1 MTITVTERDEDH
13 MSREARG
20 LGMHLWDVKQE
31 GELVGVYQ
39 SEAAALEY
47 KEQIEHDAC
56 VHHRNAPQSLRITA

>member
-1 MTITVTERDEDH
+1 

-39 SEAAALEY
+39 SEADALEY
-47 KEQIEHDAC
+47 KEQIEHDGAS
-56 VHHRNAPQSLRITA
+56 HAE

>member
-39 SEAAALEY
+39 SEADALEY
-47 KEQIEHDAC
+47 KEQIEQDGASHAE
-56 VHHRNAPQSLRITA
+56 